1 MIKINS
7 EMYISF
13 SPLDMNMLL
22 SGWEYTEY
30 YLFIIYRKKLN
41 HSL

>member
-13 SPLDMNMLL
+13 SSIDMNMLL

-30 YLFIIYRKKLN
+30 YFFIIYKKKLIR
-41 HSL
+41 